1 MTVNNI
7 DIQIASL
14 LSFHAYP
21 VSIFSL
27 LTIDRENR
35 LLVVKSVFR
44 LLGRTVA
51 GCTILERYDKA
62 RPVFQVTLYLHWLE
76 NWLRIIKSYIKYAHR
91 FIIWYL
97 FTA

>member
-14 LSFHAYP
+14 LSFLSVPSLY
-21 VSIFSL
+21 IFQFSL

-51 GCTILERYDKA
+51 GCTILERYQRYDKA
-62 RPVFQVTLYLHWLE
+62 RPVFQVTC
-76 NWLRIIKSYIKYAHR
+76 
-91 FIIWYL
+91 
-97 FTA
+97 T